1 MIRGLIILL
10 GFQGAGEIVSRL
22 FSLPIPGPVI
32 GLVLLLTF
40 LIRRGKVDAPID
52 TVASALVKNLG
63 VLFVPA
69 IADAFFA
76 IWEEID
82 DALTPIIG
90 SQGVV
95 ALYRRTVRLC
105 LTGHPWLAGGLDGE
119 RSASDPKIF
128 KSVLASRGS
137 DDAIAG
143 GSVFLGTFH
152 DLLGSLVGPSL
163 TERLLRSV
171 WTNSPSGTAAQ
182 DT

>member
-1 MIRGLIILL
+1 MPS
-10 GFQGAGEIVSRL
+10 ESEPSRP
-22 FSLPIPGPVI
+22 SVAP
-32 GLVLLLTF
+32 LLL
-40 LIRRGKVDAPID
+40 RVGHEAN
-52 TVASALVKNLG
+52 AAQ
-63 VLFVPA
+63 

-95 ALYRRTVRLC
+95 ALYRRSVRLA
-105 LTGHPWLAGGLDGE
+105 LADHPWLAGGIDGE
-119 RSASDPKIF
+119 RSTSDPRIL
-128 KSVLASRGS
+128 KSVRAPRDSTDAAAAGS
-137 DDAIAG
+137 G
-143 GSVFLGTFH
+143 FLQTFH

-182 DT
+182 DTQP